1 VGRNPPRNEAAQG
14 EGEVSRRLAR
24 ATRLGSRMRIAA
36 SSLLHTV
43 LRGQTG
49 FTMGLNLLLMGTSL
63 LSGSLAAHLLGPT
76 GRGQLAAIQLWPL
89 AIMTIGSG
97 GIVEAVSYY
106 SGRFRQQ
113 SGVFGITATVML
125 AVLAI
130 PLVLI
135 GIVAMPH
142 LLAAEPR
149 RIVIESRV
157 YMFIVP
163 VLFFINIPLAVL
175 RGRGDMRMW
184 NMLRLTQPVGYV
196 VILLVAAFLPVD
208 RVTFVA
214 FAMFGWLATHVLVSL
229 ALLRWY
235 LPGPHRFDGEQVGPM
250 VRYGALSISSTTPS
264 WLNGRMDQLVMGAF
278 LSPHLLGLYAVAVAW
293 SLAVTPVSNAF
304 GQVILPRLA
313 GAHDRDDAAE
323 RLCATSRI
331 ASGTNALIGVGFL
344 LISPLAV
351 YVVFGASFAPAIP
364 ATMVLVVAAVCLGM
378 NQFLEEAVRGLGRPG
393 LATVAELCGF
403 VVTAVG
409 LALLLPRFG
418 ILGAA
423 LASLLSYATV
433 LIMLVVILHRRLGL
447 RPRDLLLPRPAEVR
461 SLLDRF
467 RPARTRP
474 ARG

>member
-1 VGRNPPRNEAAQG
+1 MSEQATEA
-14 EGEVSRRLAR
+14 EIERP
-24 ATRLGSRMRIAA
+24 TRVITRVRIAV
-36 SSLLHTV
+36 SSLLHAV

-49 FTMGLNLLLMGTSL
+49 FTMGLNLLLMGASL

-89 AIMTIGSG
+89 AITAIGSG
-97 GIVEAVSYY
+97 GIVEAASYY
-106 SGRFRQQ
+106 SGRFREQ

-125 AVLAI
+125 AALAV

-135 GIVAMPH
+135 GVVAMPH
-142 LLAAEPR
+142 LLAAEPS
-149 RIVIESRV
+149 RIVTESRV

-163 VLFFINIPLAVL
+163 IIFFISIPLAVL
-175 RGRGDMRMW
+175 RGRGDMRVW
-184 NMLRLTQPVGYV
+184 NVLRLTQPLGYV

-214 FAMFGWLATHVLVSL
+214 FAMFGWIAAHVVLSL

-235 LPGPHRFDGEQVGPM
+235 LPGPHRFDSEQVGQM
-250 VRYGALSISSTTPS
+250 LRYSALSISATTPS

-313 GAHDRDDAAE
+313 GAQSSEDAAE

-331 ASGTNALIGVGFL
+331 ASGINALMGLGFL

-351 YVVFGASFAPAIP
+351 YIVFGASFAPAIP

-403 VVTAVG
+403 AVTAVG
-409 LALLLPRFG
+409 LAVLLPRFG

-447 RPRDLLLPRPAEVR
+447 RPRDLLLPRPADVR
-461 SLLDRF
+461 SLLGRF
-467 RPARTRP
+467 RPARAHP
-474 ARG
+474 VRG

>member
-1 VGRNPPRNEAAQG
+1 MSEQANDG
-14 EGEVSRRLAR
+14 EIERPTRVSS
-24 ATRLGSRMRIAA
+24 GVRIAVSA
-36 SSLLHTV
+36 LLHTV
-43 LRGQTG
+43 WRGQVG

-106 SGRFRQQ
+106 SGRFREQ

-149 RIVIESRV
+149 RIVTEAQL
-157 YMFIVP
+157 YMCIVP
-163 VLFFINIPLAVL
+163 VLFFINTPLAVL
-175 RGRGDMRMW
+175 RGRGDLRLW
-184 NMLRLTQPVGYV
+184 NVLRLTQPIGYV
-196 VILLVAAFLPVD
+196 VILLLAAFLPID

-214 FAMFGWLATHVLVSL
+214 FAMFGWIAAHMVLSL

-235 LPGPHRFDGEQVGPM
+235 LPGPHRFQGEQVGPM
-250 VRYGALSISSTTPS
+250 LRYSALSISATTPS

-293 SLAVTPVSNAF
+293 SLAVTTVSNAF

-313 GAHDRDDAAE
+313 GAHGSEDAAE

-331 ASGTNALIGVGFL
+331 ASGMNALMGLGFL
-344 LISPLAV
+344 LISPPAV
-351 YVVFGASFAPAIP
+351 YVVFEPSFAPAIP

-393 LATVAELCGF
+393 LATVAELGGF
-403 VVTAVG
+403 VVTVFG
-409 LALLLPRFG
+409 LAVLLPRFG

-423 LASLLSYATV
+423 LASLVSYATV
-433 LIMLVVILHRRLGL
+433 LIMLVLILHRRLGL
-447 RPRDLLLPRPAEVR
+447 QPRDLLLPRPADLR
-461 SLLDRF
+461 SLLSRF
-467 RPARTRP
+467 RSARTESV
-474 ARG
+474 RG

>member
-1 VGRNPPRNEAAQG
+1 
-14 EGEVSRRLAR
+14 
-24 ATRLGSRMRIAA
+24 
-36 SSLLHTV
+36 
-43 LRGQTG
+43 
-49 FTMGLNLLLMGTSL
+49 MGTNLLLMGTSL

-89 AIMTIGSG
+89 VIMTIASG
-97 GIVEAVSYY
+97 GIVEAAGYY
-106 SGRFRQQ
+106 SGRFREQ
-113 SGVFGITATVML
+113 SGVFGITALVML
-125 AVLAI
+125 AALAI

-135 GIVAMPH
+135 GMVAMPH
-142 LLAAEPR
+142 LLAAEPS
-149 RIVIESRV
+149 RIVAESRV

-163 VLFFINIPLAVL
+163 ILFFINTPPAVL
-175 RGRGDMRMW
+175 RGRGDMRAW
-184 NMLRLTQPVGYV
+184 NVLRLTQPLGYV
-196 VILLVAAFLPVD
+196 VILLVAAFVPVD

-214 FAMFGWLATHVLVSL
+214 FAMFGWIAAHVVLS
-229 ALLRWY
+229 RWY
-235 LPGPHRFDGEQVGPM
+235 LPGPHRFEGEQVGPM
-250 VRYGALSISSTTPS
+250 LRYGALSISATTPS
-264 WLNGRMDQLVMGAF
+264 LLNGRMDQLVMGAF

-313 GAHDRDDAAE
+313 GAHGSEDAAE

-331 ASGTNALIGVGFL
+331 ASGINVLMGLGFL

-351 YVVFGASFAPAIP
+351 SIMFGASFAPAIP

-403 VVTAVG
+403 AVTAVG
-409 LALLLPRFG
+409 LAVLLPRFG

-423 LASLLSYATV
+423 LASLLSYTTV

-447 RPRDLLLPRPAEVR
+447 RPRDLLLPRPADVR

-467 RPARTRP
+467 RPARTEP
-474 ARG
+474 VRG